1 MKCGHHREEV
11 LPQTSSQF
19 THRRGSRLRFPQGEC
34 ASVNVCEMMTMMS
47 VWLPPETSSMLKVDE
62 AKSDDRYRILMTRLG
77 LEHELRGS

>member
-1 MKCGHHREEV
+1 MSEWVSDDDGDWVRV
-11 LPQTSSQF
+11 IMMMMMMMW
-19 THRRGSRLRFPQGEC
+19 
-34 ASVNVCEMMTMMS
+34 MMTMMS